1 MSPSLQFI
9 ATVAAVFFSEN
20 LVLSQAMGAGELVV
34 LAQRRSRIALTCLC
48 MVLCSTVAAFFS
60 WLVLRHIPLAP
71 LVPLTYLAVLALLYL
86 LLAFLVELLSL
97 PDFAGFLTVFRPV
110 LFGSAPAGVMLLA
123 ARQAKLLPSLSLGLG
138 GGLGFCFALFFALQ
152 AQRHFAESDVPL
164 PFRALPLPRPMRR
177 RFSSAAFFCHF
188 VRFFRPEKQNY
199 SLLSKACQGRR
210 GLFPGLQKN
219 FPSIK
224 SPVNPKTMGFFPLFP
239 PEKRKSRP
247 CFSRPNPLE

>member
-97 PDFAGFLTVFRPV
+97 PDFAGFLTVFRPE

-164 PFRALPLPRPMRR
+164 PFRGLPVTLL
-177 RFSSAAFFCHF
+177 
-188 VRFFRPEKQNY
+188 Y
-199 SLLSKACQGRR
+199 LGLLSLAFYGML
-210 GLFPGLQKN
+210 G
-219 FPSIK
+219 S
-224 SPVNPKTMGFFPLFP
+224 
-239 PEKRKSRP
+239 
-247 CFSRPNPLE
+247 